1 MSDFS
6 WADGSGRV
14 EQYKVPS
21 LALLSCESLM
31 SVKEQSDRK
40 KSQMKTILRIADCIL
55 PETLDKEVLNFCS
68 NKAYDDLVNAKD
80 SHKSW
85 QAIKHF
91 IIWKKFRVATRIDK
105 RGGRAAICFTVF
117 GIADGSAM

>member
-21 LALLSCESLM
+21 LALLSCESLV
-31 SVKEQSDRK
+31 SVKEQSDGK

-55 PETLDKEVLNFCS
+55 PETLD
-68 NKAYDDLVNAKD
+68 
-80 SHKSW
+80 
-85 QAIKHF
+85 
-91 IIWKKFRVATRIDK
+91 
-105 RGGRAAICFTVF
+105 
-117 GIADGSAM
+117 